1 MSNHIEP
8 HAGGDSQSPFD
19 ETKNT
24 RLDGSE
30 FWSARDL
37 MEVMAY
43 GTWERFQNPLERAM
57 KSAEVQ
63 GVSDQFR
70 RSAKSP
76 ETGGRA
82 RIDYELTRFA
92 AYLVAMNGDPN
103 KAEVAAAQHYFAVQ
117 TRVAET
123 RPAPQELS
131 RKEIL
136 TMALEA
142 EERAELEKARADEQE
157 KLAGQR
163 QRAIEAQAPAVAK
176 AAAHS
181 GVDEWKGRQDFAREV
196 QQWGDVQGFD
206 IKQQNVFTLLI
217 RKGMLIA
224 PGRADSG
231 QLKREAVR
239 AGWGRNKKGVSEVT
253 SKPYTT
259 PQLSARGQDIA
270 WKWIV
275 KAVEQYGAELNPKK
289 ENAAA

>member
-19 ETKNT
+19 SIKLT

-37 MEVMAY
+37 MPMLGYSKWQDFSAAID
-43 GTWERFQNPLERAM
+43 RA
-57 KSAEVQ
+57 KIAAEVQ
-63 GVSDQFR
+63 GHNVENLFMGVH
-70 RSAKSP
+70 KK
-76 ETGGRA
+76 TGGRPQQ
-82 RIDYELTRFA
+82 DYELARFA
-92 AYLVAMNGDPN
+92 CYLVAMNGDPR
-103 KAEVAAAQHYFAVQ
+103 KPEIAAAMAYFAVK
-117 TRVAET
+117 TREAET

-206 IKQQNVFTLLI
+206 IKQQNVFTLLV

-275 KAVEQYGAELNPKK
+275 KAVAEYGAELNPKK

>member
-1 MSNHIEP
+1 MTQEALIQNTSPGLIPLTATNDGVQAVLGRDLHQFLEIGKDYTTWFKDMTAYGFTAGQDFTP
-8 HAGGDSQSPFD
+8 ISGNTSAAGGRPRIDHVVS
-19 ETKNT
+19 
-24 RLDGSE
+24 LDMAKEISMIQRTPRGKQ
-30 FWSARDL
+30 AR
-37 MEVMAY
+37 EY
-43 GTWERFQNPLERAM
+43 FIECEKR
-57 KSAEVQ
+57 
-63 GVSDQFR
+63 
-70 RSAKSP
+70 AKS
-76 ETGGRA
+76 T
-82 RIDYELTRFA
+82 
-92 AYLVAMNGDPN
+92 
-103 KAEVAAAQHYFAVQ
+103 
-117 TRVAET
+117 
-123 RPAPQELS
+123 PQELS

-206 IKQQNVFTLLI
+206 IKQQNVFTLLV

-239 AGWGRNKKGVSEVT
+239 AGWGRNKKGVNEVT

-275 KAVEQYGAELNPKK
+275 KAVAEYGAELNPKK